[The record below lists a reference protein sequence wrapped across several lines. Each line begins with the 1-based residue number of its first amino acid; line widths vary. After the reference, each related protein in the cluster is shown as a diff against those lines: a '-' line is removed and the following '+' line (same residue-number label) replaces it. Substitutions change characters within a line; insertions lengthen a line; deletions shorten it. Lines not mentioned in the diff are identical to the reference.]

1 MSTAWFDDQPRAW
14 TGPGDPG
21 MGAASA
27 WDTIVIAGWRFYGRI
42 SGRVGTK
49 LDVQDRLGKKGA
61 SLGNSKRHPAEV
73 DVELWILTAQD
84 MQHLDALLS
93 YLRNDANAKNASD
106 VHHPSLNL
114 DGVQSL
120 YFEAAD
126 LIKPPEGG
134 KPASKRLRF
143 REWLP
148 DSPGPASTIPVASS
162 SSSNPLGVTQ
172 QSTGSDPPAAC
183 FPPSAPPPSGTISG
197 PTSGN

>member
-42 SGRVGTK
+42 SGRVGSK

-93 YLRNDANAKNASD
+93 YLRNDANAKNAS
-106 VHHPSLNL
+106 VMNR
-114 DGVQSL
+114 
-120 YFEAAD
+120 AAVVTV
-126 LIKPPEGG
+126 
-134 KPASKRLRF
+134 PARRK
-143 REWLP
+143 
-148 DSPGPASTIPVASS
+148 STILA
-162 SSSNPLGVTQ
+162 PLMLSPPCPSRGEAYLGGVNRLTLDRESEL
-172 QSTGSDPPAAC
+172 STRKAR
-183 FPPSAPPPSGTISG
+183 SG
-197 PTSGN
+197 PPHGRIPRPRAPMPGRSPAGRT